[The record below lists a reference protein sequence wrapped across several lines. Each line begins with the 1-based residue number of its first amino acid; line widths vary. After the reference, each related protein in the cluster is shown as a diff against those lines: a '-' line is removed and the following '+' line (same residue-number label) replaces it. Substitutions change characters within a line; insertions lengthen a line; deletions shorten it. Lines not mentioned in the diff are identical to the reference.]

1 MPRHIFCA
9 YFPPKKPGEGQE
21 NAAKTQG
28 VQTDRYRDA
37 RQTLLCPYVME
48 LVRRLSNK
56 QVSISIPC
64 LLWHHLSAS
73 TWGWYI
79 SACISMGIISLV
91 DCSLPAI
98 LPHLCLD
105 SFNSPHV
112 GDISWEINDKPRVI
126 GRNSMGKRLALI
138 SRNFQGWNDNGE
150 VYDLQSPTAR
160 SFF

>member
-9 YFPPKKPGEGQE
+9 YFSPKKPGEGQE

-73 TWGWYI
+73 TWGRYI
-79 SACISMGIISLV
+79 LAYLPMGIISLV
-91 DCSLPAI
+91 YCSLPAI
-98 LPHLCLD
+98 LSHSCC
-105 SFNSPHV
+105 SESINSPHV
-112 GDISWEINDKPRVI
+112 GDICWEINDKPSC
-126 GRNSMGKRLALI
+126 GGEK
-138 SRNFQGWNDNGE
+138 FNG
-150 VYDLQSPTAR
+150 
-160 SFF
+160 